1 MSLDT
6 DIMLV
11 NLCEFFILAQDR
23 QCWAGLCCDEV
34 GGKRTCWLYD
44 DQTDGHNY
52 IV

>member
-23 QCWAGLCCDEV
+23 QGWAC
-34 GGKRTCWLYD
+34 
-44 DQTDGHNY
+44 
-52 IV
+52 